1 MMSGVILA
9 CGLVTCHFVYSRG
22 LVKRGSSHYLLF
34 DVFIIFD
41 DIVFMDSDRYYV
53 FFDRLLPFSKL
64 SEYRCRT
71 RF

>member
-1 MMSGVILA
+1 MMSGVVLA
-9 CGLVTCHFVYSRG
+9 CGLVTFYFVYSRG
-22 LVKRGSSHYLLF
+22 LVKCGPSHYLLF
-34 DVFIIFD
+34 GVFIIFE
-41 DIVFMDSDRYYV
+41 DIVFMDSDSCYV